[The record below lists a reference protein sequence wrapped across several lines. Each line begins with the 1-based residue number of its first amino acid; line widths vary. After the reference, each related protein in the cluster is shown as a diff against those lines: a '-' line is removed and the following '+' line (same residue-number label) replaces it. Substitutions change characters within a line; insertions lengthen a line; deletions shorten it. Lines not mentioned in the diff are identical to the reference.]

1 MIVVRFHHP
10 QRLILSVLVLAGLCS
25 KLLHIYQHRSLPL
38 YLLALYFPTFFIQEI
53 LLCVAVWI
61 LLYTTSGRWSV
72 AAVVLSSIV
81 ACTVLI
87 ATASQFSFYS
97 QTGSEIRW
105 DAARSVGAS
114 RQGMKLIL
122 SGLVPMAITT
132 TVISVASWLMAPWI
146 WNFMSRW
153 LCTLSNI
160 GDVKSYRLLP
170 GAPNLRN
177 ITSNKPRFWT
187 IVGCGV
193 TIVLWLVRPE
203 IPYNHM
209 TGALPFT
216 MLGEHSKARRMTIE
230 TFPLPELLAEEYR
243 EPAKGHYK
251 GWAPTLDDSGNTA
264 YGDNIPAWAR
274 GPLPLRLK
282 DGFVSNSSV
291 QNLSKRG
298 DSGNQNKTAE
308 PRHYFYNPVQ
318 DPMRITNL
326 DLEPLAP
333 LKEALKDHAIPI
345 NHIVF
350 VFLESGR
357 KDLFPLTNTSR
368 LYDQIRES
376 YEIYGEEDEADL
388 HDKLSQVTPVAE
400 RLTGEPSGFGSP
412 ANATNSELGGF
423 SYNGILSG
431 STLSAKSRLVN
442 YCGLGPLPVDFM
454 HENKIIP
461 YQPCLMHIL
470 DLFNQR
476 KGLAASKNS
485 TVNSFVRSAANITI
499 NSITNATITNST
511 ITNSTINSVT
521 NSTISSITNS
531 TINST
536 TPAIITPPHDFLERE
551 WQTIY
556 AQSVTG
562 EFQEQTRLME
572 MLGFNQSLY
581 SEDIDVEDA
590 KYFHE
595 GMEKINY
602 FGYPETEARPYI
614 KDMID
619 ETLRQGK
626 RLFLSHFTSTTHH
639 PWGTP
644 EGWNREGY
652 FGNSQHEH
660 MDGFLN
666 ANRFV
671 DSWLGDLMDMLGEA
685 GIANET
691 LTIFVGDHGQA
702 FEEDSSVT
710 GTYHNPHISNF
721 RVPLLF
727 HHPLLP
733 RMHLNVNGS
742 AVSILPTVL
751 DLLVNTNSLNAM
763 DTEIALDLMNE
774 YEGQSLIRPYR
785 TSQNGREAW
794 NMGIINAGGSMLSVG
809 SAAVPWRLNLPL
821 NNDFEYRF
829 TDLEKDPYELA
840 AITGWTMGSL
850 AAEVHS
856 KHGPE
861 AFEWAQKAEKVGL
874 WWVAERKKL
883 WNYQDPEE

>member
-1 MIVVRFHHP
+1 MMGTRFHHP
-10 QRLILSVLVLAGLCS
+10 QRLILSVLVLSGLCS

-38 YLLALYFPTFFIQEI
+38 YLLALYFPTFFIQE
-53 LLCVAVWI
+53 LLLFIAVWI

-72 AAVVLSSIV
+72 AAVTSSAIV
-81 ACTVLI
+81 ACIDLI
-87 ATASQFSFYS
+87 ATASQVSFYS

-122 SGLVPMAITT
+122 SGLVPMAATT
-132 TVISVASWLMAPWI
+132 TVISVASWLMAQGI
-146 WNFMSRW
+146 WNFMTRW
-153 LCTLSNI
+153 LCSLHKL
-160 GDVKSYRLLP
+160 GDTTSGVLP
-170 GAPNLRN
+170 GPSDLRN
-177 ITSNKPRFWT
+177 LVSNRPRLWT
-187 IVGCGV
+187 IVGTGV
-193 TIVLWLVRPE
+193 TIGLWLIRPS

-216 MLGEHSKARRMTIE
+216 MLGEQSRARRMTIE

-243 EPAKGHYK
+243 EPANGHYK

-264 YGDNIPAWAR
+264 YGNNKPAWAH
-274 GPLPLRLK
+274 GPLPGAFERWIVKSDANTTGVSLQA
-282 DGFVSNSSV
+282 SNSTV
-291 QNLSKRG
+291 QNVSKRSEKES
-298 DSGNQNKTAE
+298 DSKNQNKTSE

-318 DPMRITNL
+318 DPMRISNL
-326 DLEPLAP
+326 DLEPLGP
-333 LKEALKDHAIPI
+333 LQEALKDHAIPI

-357 KDLFPLTNTSR
+357 KDLFPLKNDSR
-368 LYDQIRES
+368 LYNQIRDS
-376 YEIYGEEDEADL
+376 YELYGEEDEADL
-388 HDKLSQVTPVAE
+388 HDKLSQLTPVAE
-400 RLTGEPSGFGSP
+400 MLTGEQSGFSSFL
-412 ANATNSELGGF
+412 NSTNTGLGGLSF
-423 SYNGILSG
+423 DGILSG
-431 STLSAKSRLVN
+431 SSLSAKSRLVN

-454 HENKIIP
+454 HENDIIP
-461 YQPCLMHIL
+461 YQPCLMHIM

-476 KGLAASKNS
+476 KNSSRFENS
-485 TVNSFVRSAANITI
+485 TDS
-499 NSITNATITNST
+499 
-511 ITNSTINSVT
+511 
-521 NSTISSITNS
+521 
-531 TINST
+531 
-536 TPAIITPPHDFLERE
+536 HLERE

-562 EFQEQTRLME
+562 EFQAQTKLMDL
-572 MLGFNQSLY
+572 LGFSQTLY
-581 SEDIDVEDA
+581 SEDIDVEEA
-590 KYFHE
+590 KYFRDD
-595 GMEKINY
+595 MEKINY

-619 ETLRQGK
+619 ETLRQNK

-644 EGWNREGY
+644 EGWEREEY
-652 FGNSQHEH
+652 FGDIHKSQHEH
-660 MDGFLN
+660 MDAFLN
-666 ANRFV
+666 ANGFV
-671 DSWLGDLMDMLGEA
+671 DAWLGELMKMIGEA

-691 LTIFVGDHGQA
+691 LTVFVGDHGQA
-702 FEEDSSVT
+702 FAEDCYVT

-721 RVPLLF
+721 RVPLVF

-742 AVSILPTVL
+742 AVSILPTIL
-751 DLLVNTNSLNAM
+751 DLLVNTNSLNAD

-785 TSQNGREAW
+785 TSHNGREAW
-794 NMGIINAGGSMLSVG
+794 NMGVINAGGSMLSVG
-809 SAAVPWRLNLPL
+809 SAAMPWRLNLPL

-829 TDLEKDPYELA
+829 TDLNKDPYELEPV
-840 AITGWTMGSL
+840 TGWTMGSL

-861 AFEWAQKAEKVGL
+861 AFDWAQKAEKVGL

-883 WNYQDPEE
+883 WNYRDPDE

>member
-1 MIVVRFHHP
+1 M
-10 QRLILSVLVLAGLCS
+10 
-25 KLLHIYQHRSLPL
+25 
-38 YLLALYFPTFFIQEI
+38 
-53 LLCVAVWI
+53 
-61 LLYTTSGRWSV
+61 
-72 AAVVLSSIV
+72 
-81 ACTVLI
+81 
-87 ATASQFSFYS
+87 
-97 QTGSEIRW
+97 
-105 DAARSVGAS
+105 
-114 RQGMKLIL
+114 
-122 SGLVPMAITT
+122 
-132 TVISVASWLMAPWI
+132 
-146 WNFMSRW
+146 
-153 LCTLSNI
+153 
-160 GDVKSYRLLP
+160 LP
-170 GAPNLRN
+170 GPSDLRKVM
-177 ITSNKPRFWT
+177 SNKWRFWT
-187 IVGCGV
+187 IVGTGV
-193 TIVLWLVRPE
+193 TIGLWAIRPA

-216 MLGEHSKARRMTIE
+216 MLGEHSRARAMVTD
-230 TFPLPELLAEEYR
+230 TFPLPELLADEHH
-243 EPAKGHYK
+243 EPVNGHYK
-251 GWAPTLDDSGNTA
+251 GWAPTLDESGHTS
-264 YGDNIPAWAR
+264 YGENKPAWAQ
-274 GPLPLRLK
+274 GHLPPAFERWIVNPDEIDPEISLVLNTTDPK
-282 DGFVSNSSV
+282 DENTTVV
-291 QNLSKRG
+291 
-298 DSGNQNKTAE
+298 

-318 DPMRITNL
+318 DPMRISNL

-333 LKEALKDHAIPI
+333 LQEALKDHAIPI

-376 YEIYGEEDEADL
+376 YGPIGPEDLADL

-400 RLTGEPSGFGSP
+400 MLTGEESGFGSP
-412 ANATNSELGGF
+412 PNSTNSGLGGLSF
-423 SYNGILSG
+423 DGILSG

-454 HENKIIP
+454 HENDIIP

-476 KGLAASKNS
+476 KNPTVADKNSSSSANS
-485 TVNSFVRSAANITI
+485 TVS
-499 NSITNATITNST
+499 
-511 ITNSTINSVT
+511 
-521 NSTISSITNS
+521 
-531 TINST
+531 
-536 TPAIITPPHDFLERE
+536 HLERQ

-562 EFQEQTRLME
+562 EFQSQTKLIE

-581 SEDIDVEDA
+581 SEDIDVEGA

-602 FGYPETEARPYI
+602 FGYAETEARPYI
-614 KDMID
+614 KDLID
-619 ETLRQGK
+619 ETLRQNK

-644 EGWNREGY
+644 EGFPREKY
-652 FGNSQHEH
+652 FGDANHEH

-671 DSWLGDLMDMLGEA
+671 DTWLGDLMSMLSEA
-685 GIANET
+685 GIADET
-691 LTIFVGDHGQA
+691 LTVFVGDHGQA
-702 FEEDSSVT
+702 FEEDSKIT

-733 RMHLNVNGS
+733 RMHLKVDGS
-742 AVSILPTVL
+742 AISILPTIL
-751 DLLVNTNSLNAM
+751 DLLVNTNSLNAI
-763 DTEIALDLMNE
+763 DKEIALDLMNE

-829 TDLEKDPYELA
+829 THLEKDPYELEP
-840 AITGWTMGSL
+840 ITGWTMGAL
-850 AAEVHS
+850 AAEVYS
-856 KHGPE
+856 RHGAE
-861 AFEWAQKAEKVGL
+861 AFDWAEKAEKIGL

-883 WNYQDPEE
+883 WNYRDPDQ